1 MTGRELLPVV
11 NRADRLGTRGV
22 HDQVFHDV
30 QAHRCPETGE
40 PVFGTPTGPLEP
52 MNTTDEPAEEST
64 PVDLDV
70 DPVPPQGSGPPP
82 PARAESSSRAPAA
95 PRASA
100 GADAQ
105 RREVRSALGRRT
117 APLWPAHATV
127 RPSTTTPTRRD
138 WQQVFRRAGLE
149 LQHHALVLRRITT
162 AYVVAVAG
170 PHFEAGWTVA
180 DVLHALDW
188 TPQGVR
194 YTHDSVTGIENPGA
208 WFAAR
213 LRAWT
218 HQDGTP
224 MRSPDQRAA
233 AEAEQRR
240 AEGIAA
246 AQRHAARQAQQPTAG
261 AADAVAESQDAT
273 DRDRQ
278 PFRVRWAAQIAAGR
292 AEASRRSGRQ

>member
-1 MTGRELLPVV
+1 V
-11 NRADRLGTRGV
+11 DR
-22 HDQVFHDV
+22 
-30 QAHRCPETGE
+30 
-40 PVFGTPTGPLEP
+40 
-52 MNTTDEPAEEST
+52 
-64 PVDLDV
+64 DV
-70 DPVPPQGSGPPP
+70 DPVPREGSGPPP
-82 PARAESSSRAPAA
+82 HARTEPSSRAPAA
-95 PRASA
+95 PRTAA

-105 RREVRSALGRRT
+105 RREVKAALGRRT
-117 APLWPAHATV
+117 APPWPAHAAV
-127 RPSTTTPTRRD
+127 RPTTTAPTRRD
-138 WQQVFRRAGLE
+138 WQQVLRRAGLE

-233 AEAEQRR
+233 AEAEKRR
-240 AEGIAA
+240 AEAVAA
-246 AQRHAARQAQQPTAG
+246 ARRHASPPPRRQTAG
-261 AADAVAESQDAT
+261 VDTGAAEPAVEPPGTT
-273 DRDRQ
+273 DPDGR

-292 AEASRRSGRQ
+292 AEASRGSGRP